1 MRQRESMTSFVPPG
15 WGKDASAA
23 GQSVT
28 MLAQCCL
35 LCFTGPISRSL
46 VNSLKWQKKNVH
58 HNTQGKNVPFSSI

>member
-1 MRQRESMTSFVPPG
+1 MRQRESMTSFVPSG

-35 LCFTGPISRSL
+35 LCFTGPISRSR
-46 VNSLKWQKKNVH
+46 VNSLKWQKNL
-58 HNTQGKNVPFSSI
+58 HNTQGKNVPFLAFE